1 MAASRSGGPGAGL
14 PLSVFGWF
22 AVGVLYTRV
31 PLILCFAAFV
41 VTFLVTR
48 VITRMIRSGRGPF
61 RDRVTSSGVHVHHAV
76 PGLFLLL
83 AGAVT
88 AVGATEPLF
97 RCVAG
102 AAVGIGASLVLDEFA
117 LILHLS
123 DVYWAEQGRA
133 SVQAV
138 ALVAAC
144 LLLALLGFAPV
155 NADDLH
161 GHPLAF
167 VPPLV
172 IWATLI
178 AASVVCVRKG
188 KYRLVLLSIFLL
200 IPAYVGAIRLARPG
214 SPWFGRRYPLGSAKR
229 DRAIRRAART
239 DARWN
244 RRWLWLADLIAGAPT
259 IKDPPAGQSGPEP
272 GSEQVAGQTR

>member
-1 MAASRSGGPGAGL
+1 
-14 PLSVFGWF
+14 V
-22 AVGVLYTRV
+22 
-31 PLILCFAAFV
+31 
-41 VTFLVTR
+41 
-48 VITRMIRSGRGPF
+48 
-61 RDRVTSSGVHVHHAV
+61 
-76 PGLFLLL
+76 
-83 AGAVT
+83 
-88 AVGATEPLF
+88 
-97 RCVAG
+97 
-102 AAVGIGASLVLDEFA
+102 
-117 LILHLS
+117 
-123 DVYWAEQGRA
+123 
-133 SVQAV
+133 
-138 ALVAAC
+138 
-144 LLLALLGFAPV
+144 LLGFVPV

-172 IWATLI
+172 VWVTLI

-244 RRWLWLADLIAGAPT
+244 RRWLSLADLVAGAPSAA
-259 IKDPPAGQSGPEP
+259 KPPAGQTAGHTGPGAGSDQTGP
-272 GSEQVAGQTR
+272 GVGSDQIAG

>member
-1 MAASRSGGPGAGL
+1 M
-14 PLSVFGWF
+14 
-22 AVGVLYTRV
+22 LYTRL

-83 AGAVT
+83 AGSVT

-97 RCVAG
+97 RCLAG
-102 AAVGIGASLVLDEFA
+102 AAVGAGASLVLDEFA
-117 LILHLS
+117 LILHLD

-144 LLLALLGFAPV
+144 LLLVLLGFAPV
-155 NADDLH
+155 DASDLSR
-161 GHPLAF
+161 HPQTFL
-167 VPPLV
+167 PPL
-172 IWATLI
+172 IGWLTLI
-178 AASVVCVRKG
+178 VASVICVRKG

-200 IPAYVGAIRLARPG
+200 VPAYIGAIRLARPG
-214 SPWFGRRYPLGSAKR
+214 SPWFTRRYPPDSAKQA
-229 DRAIRRAART
+229 RAIRRADRT
-239 DARWN
+239 GARWN
-244 RRWLWLADLIAGAPT
+244 RWWIWLADLVAGAPSAVE
-259 IKDPPAGQSGPEP
+259 PPAAGHAGPGQGAAGSGPVRM
-272 GSEQVAGQTR
+272 G